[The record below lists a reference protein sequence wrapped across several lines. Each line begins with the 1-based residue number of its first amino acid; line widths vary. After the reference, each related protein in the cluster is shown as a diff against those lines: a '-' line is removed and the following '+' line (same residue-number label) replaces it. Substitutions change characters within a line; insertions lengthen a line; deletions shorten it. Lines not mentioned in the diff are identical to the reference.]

1 MPLAAAIIPVTPFEQ
16 NCALVWDE
24 DTKRGAVIDPGGDV
38 PSILAAIAEH
48 RVQVDK
54 IVLTHGHLDHAGGA
68 AELAEALAVP
78 VLGPGIEDAPLLAAL
93 PEQGARFGLAG
104 LKAVQPTR
112 YLAEG
117 ETIAIG
123 EEVFDIWHCPGHT
136 PGHLVFTSV
145 PLGIAFVGDV
155 IFRGSVGRTD
165 FPYGDG
171 AALVHAIRTK
181 LFPLGDEIQFLCGHG
196 PGSSFGEERRTNPYC
211 GDAAAV

>member
-1 MPLAAAIIPVTPFEQ
+1 MPLAVAIIPVTPFEQ

-24 DTKRGAVIDPGGDV
+24 TTRRGVVIDPGGDV
-38 PSILAAIAEH
+38 EAIRDAIAQH
-48 RVQVDK
+48 GVLVDK

-68 AELAEALAVP
+68 TELAEALSVP

-93 PEQGARFGLAG
+93 PEQGARFGITG
-104 LKAVQPTR
+104 LRAVQPTR

-117 ETIAIG
+117 ETITIG

-145 PLGIAFVGDV
+145 SLGIAFVGDV
-155 IFRGSVGRTD
+155 IFQGSVGRTD

-181 LFPLGDEIQFLCGHG
+181 LFPLGDDIAFLCGHG
-196 PGSSFGEERRTNPYC
+196 PGSSFGVERRSNPYC
-211 GDAAAV
+211 GDAAAG